1 MPEPLNP
8 NFCCGCRWWNYRCTI
23 PDGEDCGNMTK
34 NGDFVRTAHGSAE
47 ASAAALFA
55 ESEKERKQKYMEI
68 KELEFIAEGLKT
80 YGKHFKSTLSAFC
93 EALSA
98 FPKEDWQGILFSSK
112 DEAGEYIVKEPRI
125 DGSDLV
131 ANMTRDG
138 QACEVRMAAYPS
150 ACAELARSVV
160 EELRAREI
168 RREEAKMKE
177 FRSAWRKEQIG
188 KAEDRK
194 IEKEL

>member
-1 MPEPLNP
+1 MGGLIDIERARALVSDRMLWPRVRDFLWDFTPQVHPSWLESLPGCAMSDASDAKGMALVPSLMSSPRTKRFILSSLGVEPC
-8 NFCCGCRWWNYRCTI
+8 F
-23 PDGEDCGNMTK
+23 
-34 NGDFVRTAHGSAE
+34 H
-47 ASAAALFA
+47 
-55 ESEKERKQKYMEI
+55 
-68 KELEFIAEGLKT
+68 
-80 YGKHFKSTLSAFC
+80 
-93 EALSA
+93 A

-125 DGSDLV
+125 NGSDLV
-131 ANMTRDG
+131 ANMSRDG
-138 QACEVRMAAYPS
+138 QACEVRMAAYPA
-150 ACAELARSVV
+150 ACAELARSIV

-168 RREEAKMKE
+168 RREEAKMEE